1 MWLQSDL
8 LLVESMFK
16 LDYQNKVLPINVLE
30 KLYYY
35 SASDQNN
42 AALVNTR
49 ETDPKLMNAVWC
61 ESQWFPRIS
70 KSSIF

>member
-1 MWLQSDL
+1 
-8 LLVESMFK
+8 MFK

-30 KLYYY
+30 KLDYY
-35 SASDQNN
+35 SVSNQNN

-61 ESQWFPRIS
+61 ESHMVS
-70 KSSIF
+70 KNNQIFNILMQLFVEM